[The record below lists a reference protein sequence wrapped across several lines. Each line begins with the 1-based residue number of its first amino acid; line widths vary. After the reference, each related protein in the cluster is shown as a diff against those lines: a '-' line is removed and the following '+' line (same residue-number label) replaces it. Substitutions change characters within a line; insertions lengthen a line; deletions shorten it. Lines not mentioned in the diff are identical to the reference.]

1 MLGLLLH
8 ETLELTY
15 YATKAVIN
23 CMTSTYRYFY
33 PKPDLLMI
41 EMKEMKQKISNLDKI
56 ISENKMMS

>member
-15 YATKAVIN
+15 YATKVVIN
-23 CMTSTYRYFY
+23 CMSSTYRYFY

-41 EMKEMKQKISNLDKI
+41 EMQEMKEKILILEEI
-56 ISENKMMS
+56 IKKKSL